1 MPHAS
6 PGVRHHGYGYGGM
19 GPPPLTTPFSP
30 HRHPAHHSSL
40 TPSRHDAM
48 RMDIGRLWYEY
59 GDRDDLAPSSPLAS
73 PVRTSLAS
81 AGAERFGTPSHL
93 SLSTAGLEE
102 SAASPPGSP
111 IFDPVGYRASIHTP
125 YKKTV
130 SPSGRLLAP
139 SSSSPSEVGQLLDNR
154 CFLEWL
160 FLGLGSTYEDH
171 KRLRTLEAML
181 DKLKHLNVVCIV
193 LTNGFAADAT
203 RALRNLH
210 LAQYFAAVADTRG
223 SLVRDPASAS
233 AKPEA
238 VAIPGAGPSTAARYS
253 KRDFVSGGVFHSESC
268 RQWFGQVT
276 PMQRVVYVDD
286 DPEPLDPQR
295 CHTIRLPK
303 EGSGIS
309 GDTVFAILNA
319 AEACQQG
326 GQTLVVFDFDCTLS
340 SRHMF
345 KAMHQPTSKWA
356 REWDAYAASHGVRT
370 SSRGGAVDITEK
382 DVRR

>member
-1 MPHAS
+1 MGHGS
-6 PGVRHHGYGYGGM
+6 PGVRPHSFGYGGM

-30 HRHPAHHSSL
+30 HRHPGHHSPMPS
-40 TPSRHDAM
+40 SRHDAM
-48 RMDIGRLWYEY
+48 RMDIGRLRYEY
-59 GDRDDLAPSSPLAS
+59 GDREDLAPSSPLAS
-73 PVRTSLAS
+73 PVRTSLTS
-81 AGAERFGTPSHL
+81 GTERFGTPSHL
-93 SLSTAGLEE
+93 SLGTTGLEE

-125 YKKTV
+125 HAKTV
-130 SPSGRLLAP
+130 SPSGRLLGPP
-139 SSSSPSEVGQLLDNR
+139 SGSSSEVGQLLDNR
-154 CFLEWL
+154 HFLDWL
-160 FLGLGSTYEDH
+160 FLGLGSRSEDH

-181 DKLKHLNVVCIV
+181 DKLQDLKAVCIV

-203 RALRNLH
+203 RALRNLC
-210 LAQYFAAVADTRG
+210 LAQYFTAVCDTRG
-223 SLVRDPASAS
+223 SIVRDPSSAS
-233 AKPEA
+233 AKPDA
-238 VAIPGAGPSTAARYS
+238 VHISGGGHGGRYS
-253 KRDFVSGGVFHSESC
+253 KRDFVSGGVFQPDSSM
-268 RQWFGQVT
+268 RWFGQ
-276 PMQRVVYVDD
+276 PIQRVVYVDD

-326 GQTLVVFDFDCTLS
+326 GQTLVIFDFDCTLS

-356 REWDAYAASHGVRT
+356 REWDAYAASQGVRT
-370 SSRGGAVDITEK
+370 ASRGGAVDITEK
-382 DVRR
+382 DGRR